1 MKQHTQK
8 KRCDKGNLANRSGP
22 PRISPAR
29 VSKKRWQKQ
38 KGDVNSHI
46 NPGNSGYAIR
56 PFHKKLIC
64 GCLESHKIH
73 SGAFYC
79 ACIPKSQFTISKE
92 KKMSLSTPKVLVA
105 DPVSQSGVDELSAGG
120 TLEVVVKTGL
130 PEAEI
135 IKIIPEFSALVVRSQ
150 TKVTAAVLEAA
161 TNLKVVGR
169 AGVGVDNVDVDA
181 ATRRGVIVM
190 NTPGGNTIST
200 AEHAFSLLVSIARS
214 IPQADAS
221 MKAGRW
227 DRKKFEGVELY
238 NKTLGIL
245 GMGRIGTE
253 LARRAMAFGMRVL
266 AYDPYLSVSRAR
278 SLQVEL
284 IEEIDTLL
292 PQVDFISMHMP
303 LTDETRHMLDARR
316 LALCKKGVRIVNCA
330 RGGLVAEA
338 ALYDALK
345 SGHVGAAA
353 LDVFEVEPPPA
364 EFPLRELSN
373 IVFTPHLGA
382 STAEAQENVG
392 IEIAQAIRA
401 ALLDGEIR
409 NAVNMPS
416 IDAKTAVVVKPY
428 LTLGDKLGRFV
439 AQLAPKRNDR
449 VVITYGGKAIEM
461 PTDAISR
468 AILTGF
474 LKHAGGEEVNSVNV
488 RSMAATI
495 GLDVQEVRSSEQ
507 TDFNEWLHVAVFSG
521 DTKVSLGGTFFGAK
535 NDPRIVRVNGNPVEV
550 TPSGVVLMLE
560 NCDRPGIV
568 GHIGTLLGTEKINI
582 ASMSLSRTEQGG
594 RALTLLNLDS
604 MPGADVLAKLSS
616 DADIY
621 SARVIA
627 L

>member
-1 MKQHTQK
+1 
-8 KRCDKGNLANRSGP
+8 
-22 PRISPAR
+22 
-29 VSKKRWQKQ
+29 
-38 KGDVNSHI
+38 VNSH
-46 NPGNSGYAIR
+46 NLDDSALTGVHS
-56 PFHKKLIC
+56 
-64 GCLESHKIH
+64 SHPQ
-73 SGAFYC
+73 S
-79 ACIPKSQFTISKE
+79 TILKE

-120 TLEVVVKTGL
+120 ALEVVVKTGL

-200 AEHAFSLLVSIARS
+200 AEHAFSLLVSIARN

-227 DRKKFEGVELY
+227 DRKKYEGVELY

-284 IEEIDTLL
+284 VEDIDSLL
-292 PQVDFISMHMP
+292 PQADFISMHMP

-330 RGGLVAEA
+330 RGGLVAED
-338 ALYDALK
+338 ALHDALK

-364 EFPLRELSN
+364 DFPLRELPN

-401 ALLDGEIR
+401 ALLEGEIR

-416 IDAKTAVVVKPY
+416 IDAKTAAVVKPY
-428 LTLGDKLGRFV
+428 LTLGDKMGRFV

-449 VVITYGGKAIEM
+449 VVITYGGKAVEM

-488 RSMAATI
+488 RSMASTI

-521 DTKVSLGGTFFGAK
+521 DSKVSLGGTFFGAK

-560 NCDRPGIV
+560 NRDRPGIV

-604 MPGADVLAKLSS
+604 MPGADVMTKLSS